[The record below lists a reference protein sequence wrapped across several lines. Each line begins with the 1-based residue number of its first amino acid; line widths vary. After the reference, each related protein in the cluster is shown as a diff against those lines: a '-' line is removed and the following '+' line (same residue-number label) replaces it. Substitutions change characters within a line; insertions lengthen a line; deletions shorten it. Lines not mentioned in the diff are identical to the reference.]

1 MSDPSDRSVSEPV
14 EMPAAVARALER
26 AKESLAQSEPF
37 NAMELRRELSE
48 MHQWGGEPGS
58 SGEKEKAQQR
68 MQAQNWAQQ
77 ELDAWAPEP
86 SLALYRLQIVLTT
99 LLMSSSCDRDA
110 MQVVWQEVVDLPL
123 LDGLDM
129 LLKVASMGI
138 HSHHRHR
145 PSEDRWR
152 EDALAAGRR
161 GDFSSLGH
169 LVRHQ
174 EVELSPDA
182 HLATMLL
189 ARFAPDRLAR
199 HIEEKNDLFF
209 SVAVRDALAD
219 DAAKF
224 SLLVNNVTFKFICAS
239 PLADARV
246 ANAPEGSVTVVRDLL
261 LQVAQTDL
269 WRAWLLDFARYP
281 KGDTVGDRA
290 LSEALA
296 QLTPAHWSAFVDAVE
311 LWTHAPTARA
321 VASILVPFQHALGSE
336 KSAEMWR
343 LAYER
348 WNDWD
353 YDRGQKDRYL
363 SAPAACSFDFPVS
376 MYYAL
381 LPLDEVRA
389 EEGRLLEGIATVER
403 KWFTDLSAL
412 VTYRN
417 RLSSRLRLV
426 QHGLAIRN
434 PPPEGADPLPPRIEP
449 DSEFAEFRYR
459 FFDVYA
465 QRRH

>member
-1 MSDPSDRSVSEPV
+1 MGDSSDRSVGEAV

-26 AKESLAQSEPF
+26 AKESLAQSQPF
-37 NAMELRRELSE
+37 NAVELRRELSE
-48 MHQWGGEPGS
+48 MHQWGGGPGS
-58 SGEKEKAQQR
+58 PDEEEKAQQR
-68 MQAQNWAQQ
+68 MQAQNWALQ
-77 ELDAWAPEP
+77 ELDAWAPDP

-99 LLMSSSCDRDA
+99 LLMSSSSDRVA
-110 MQVVWQEVVDLPL
+110 TQAVRQEVVDLPL

-129 LLKVASMGI
+129 LLKIASMGI
-138 HSHHRHR
+138 HSHQHR
-145 PSEDRWR
+145 SSQDRWS

-161 GDFSSLGH
+161 GDFSNLGH
-169 LVRHQ
+169 LIRHL
-174 EVELSPDA
+174 EVEVSPDA

-224 SLLVNNVTFKFICAS
+224 ALLVNNVTFKFVCTS
-239 PLADARV
+239 PLADTRV

-281 KGDTVGDRA
+281 QGDTVGDRA

-321 VASILVPFQHALGSE
+321 VASILIPFQHTLGSE

-343 LAYER
+343 LAFER
-348 WNDWD
+348 WNEWD
-353 YDRGQKDRYL
+353 YDQGQKDRHL
-363 SAPAACSFDFPVS
+363 GAPAACSFDFPVS

-412 VTYRN
+412 ATYRN

-465 QRRH
+465 PRRL